1 MCTYSGQYVFDLM
14 DTYGG
19 GISVFWVAIFETI
32 VIMYVYGV
40 NNFSEDI
47 SFMVNAPIRWYWRV
61 SILIDQCVATR
72 STSVEGGNDLDHSH

>member
-1 MCTYSGQYVFDLM
+1 MTLKCPFHYSLPVCTYSGQFVFDIM

-32 VIMYVYGV
+32 VIMYIYGV
-40 NNFSEDI
+40 GNFADDI

-61 SILIDQCVATR
+61 SLNCIL
-72 STSVEGGNDLDHSH
+72 